1 MDDLDGATTTNEFTR
16 YYLHL
21 LAFEA
26 RRPPPDQPPAPLR
39 APMPADVVEAV
50 DLWADV
56 LRAVGWLHLEFV
68 GAAGAGSHV
77 VARMT
82 PTTRRD
88 HGEEV
93 TFPLEGGVE
102 SFRRYVHQEHVNR
115 LARARERF
123 LALDAAASPVYLY
136 ALDGTSDRRPEEA
149 GLLMV
154 TPQVR
159 GGILER
165 ASHGTPGFTFAARI
179 PACTRLDL
187 PFEGRAFVGGVALR
201 ARVEAAGRGARV
213 TATEVLRV
221 GPHPQGATYA
231 TARAALAHRG
241 SDGSP

>member
-1 MDDLDGATTTNEFTR
+1 MTQTNEFAR
-16 YYLHL
+16 YYLQL

-26 RRPPPDQPPAPLR
+26 RRPPPDQLPAPLR
-39 APMPADVVEAV
+39 APMPADVVDAV

-68 GAAGAGSHV
+68 GTARPGADHV

-82 PTTRRD
+82 PTSRRD
-88 HGEEV
+88 HGESV

-115 LARARERF
+115 LPRARERF
-123 LALDAAASPVYLY
+123 LALDAAASPVCLY
-136 ALDGTSDRRPEEA
+136 ALDATPDGRPEEA

-165 ASHGTPGFTFAARI
+165 ASHGTPGFTFSARV

-187 PFEGRAFVGGVALR
+187 PFEGIAFVGGVALR
-201 ARVEAAGRGARV
+201 ARVEAAGRCARV
-213 TATEVLRV
+213 TATEVLRL
-221 GPHPQGATYA
+221 GPHPRGATYA